1 MLAELLEKAREYR
14 RVKAET
20 RAATFDELVA
30 LMTGE
35 KKIKP
40 TPAEIDEAL
49 EAAGKS
55 WDDLTAAIEYREQR
69 RAWAAEIAE
78 IPAVE
83 KHLDTVSAKLMALQ
97 MEREQFI
104 QQIVQKEQPLVGNA
118 RALQTLLGQARSAE
132 HKLRQHY
139 RGPLRDELLQLEEQR
154 RQLTNQMDPIGS
166 SREHHAMWARP
177 KTDFVTGHEY
187 HNCSDQERATHQQ
200 IVADCDK
207 QLADIRSEIA
217 KLDAREREIQV
228 EMARP

>member
-1 MLAELLEKAREYR
+1 MLAELVKKAFEYR
-14 RVKAET
+14 QAKQEA

-30 LMTGE
+30 LMIGD
-35 KKIKP
+35 KKKKP

-49 EAAGKS
+49 EAAGKT
-55 WDDLTAAIEYREQR
+55 WEDLTAALEYREHR
-69 RAWAAEIAE
+69 RALAAEMAE

-83 KHLDTVSAKLMALQ
+83 QHLDTVAAKLMALNI
-97 MEREQFI
+97 EREQFI
-104 QQIVQKEQPLVGNA
+104 AQIIQREQPLVANA